1 MRTLEAQRRKKQIE
15 QEYRRRAE
23 VMDQILWEAGAEMA
37 KLESF
42 LSDFEFEE
50 EIFQGFN
57 RQAVEEYR
65 EDDGDVYFE
74 QGVIER

>member
-1 MRTLEAQRRKKQIE
+1 MRTLVAQRLKKQVE

-37 KLESF
+37 KLESL
-42 LSDFEFEE
+42 LSDFGEVIPQE
-50 EIFQGFN
+50 FN

>member
-1 MRTLEAQRRKKQIE
+1 MRTLQAQRRKKQIE
-15 QEYRRRAE
+15 QEYRRCAE

-37 KLESF
+37 KLESL

-50 EIFQGFN
+50 VIFQEFN

-74 QGVIER
+74 QGVMER